1 MHKAAQALIL
11 FICIALACPVI
22 SCRQKSTG
30 GGAGK
35 KLIVVASL
43 FPLYDFARNIG
54 KEKAEVILLLPPG
67 VEPHSYEPSPGDVLK
82 MHEADIFLFT
92 GEAMEPWIGDIRK
105 EIRGE
110 KPLIVD
116 TGNGIRMT
124 DGHADSEEDDHDH
137 GRKDPHIWLDFSN
150 AQKMVDTILEGFVR
164 ADPLNKEFYM
174 QNAEAYKQQLQEL
187 DKKYSGSL
195 ASCKKRI
202 LIHGGHFAFG
212 YLAGRYNLQ
221 YLSAYQGFAPNA
233 EPTPGNLI
241 ELVRKLRDSKLKF
254 VFYEELIVPRVAETI
269 AQETGAGLLK
279 LNGAHNVTKEELA
292 QGVTFISLMEQ
303 NRENLM
309 RGLECRER

>member
-1 MHKAAQALIL
+1 MHKAVQALIL
-11 FICIALACPVI
+11 FICLALVCPVI
-22 SCRQKSTG
+22 SCRQKSTVG
-30 GGAGK
+30 SAEK

-54 KEKAEVILLLPPG
+54 KEKAEVVLLLPPG
-67 VEPHSYEPSPGDVLK
+67 VEPHSYEPCTGDILK

-116 TGNGIRMT
+116 TGRGIRMT
-124 DGHADSEEDDHDH
+124 GGHADSEGDDHDH
-137 GRKDPHIWLDFSN
+137 GRQDPHIWLDFSN
-150 AQKMVDTILEGFVR
+150 AEKMVDTILDGFVR

-174 QNAEAYKQQLQEL
+174 QNAEAYTQRLQEL
-187 DKKYSGSL
+187 DKQYSGSL

-212 YLAGRYNLQ
+212 YLARRYNLQ

-233 EPTPGNLI
+233 EPTPRNLI
-241 ELVRKLRDSKLKF
+241 ELVKKLRDSKLQF
-254 VFYEELIVPRVAETI
+254 LFYEELIVPRVAETI

-303 NRENLM
+303 NLENL
-309 RGLECRER
+309 RKGLECQGR

>member
-30 GGAGK
+30 GSAGK

-137 GRKDPHIWLDFSN
+137 GKKDPHIWLDFSN